1 MVIVLRISEFDDYDP
16 APFAYNSGGVGRV
29 KARAASNVSSAIID
43 ELGGSDVYP
52 LLYGE
57 FADNGN
63 MLQSEEI
70 SKRHYPCGDPRLGR
84 PEDERKYST
93 PNAEWEVLST
103 FISGQIIE
111 IDIVIVYYHWGHLE
125 FAICDAADLDD
136 PDGVVT
142 QECFNMHPLTRA
154 PDDGD
159 ASPID
164 PDYTGRYYVD
174 PPCRADET
182 EQNFN
187 HFNLPDGP
195 GESYSVKMRYVL
207 PDIECSHCILRS
219 YYFTG
224 HRCYHIGYEKFNP
237 PSWPSQCAPDKSD
250 WVLIAPEWQTDMKQC
265 GIDGAYPEEFWNC
278 ADIAITS
285 VDEGTQPEDDDGASS
300 FIDHGCFAD
309 TKTERIMEFMK
320 LSDEQKNTMTNEV
333 CMDIC
338 AQGGFK
344 YSGTQYSNQCF
355 CGGWDADHLQHG
367 ESANCHSPCSGDENE
382 ICGGSWCMSVRELL

>member
-1 MVIVLRISEFDDYDP
+1 
-16 APFAYNSGGVGRV
+16 
-29 KARAASNVSSAIID
+29 
-43 ELGGSDVYP
+43 
-52 LLYGE
+52 
-57 FADNGN
+57 
-63 MLQSEEI
+63 MLESEEL
-70 SKRHYPCGDPRLGR
+70 SKRHYPCGDPKIGD

-93 PNAEWEVLST
+93 PNAEWEVLGT

-142 QECFNMHPLTRA
+142 QECFNIHPLTRA

-164 PDYTGRYYVD
+164 PNYTGRYYVD

-224 HRCYHIGYEKFNP
+224 HRCYHIGYEEFNP
-237 PSWPSQCAPDKSD
+237 SSWPSQCAPDKSD
-250 WVLIAPEWQTDMKQC
+250 WVLIAPEWQPNMNQC
-265 GIDGAYPEEFWNC
+265 GIDGGYAEEFWNC
-278 ADIAITS
+278 AGASSGLDYSFLFPSTFFSLFPSYVQNENDVSLCPPTLLNSKSPVLVGQKSPASGRSLTS
-285 VDEGTQPEDDDGASS
+285 PPQPEDDDGASS

-309 TKTERIMEFMK
+309 TKAERIMDWME
-320 LSDEQKNTMTNEV
+320 LSDEQTNAMTNEM

-338 AQGGFK
+338 SKGGFK
-344 YSGTQYSNQCF
+344 YSGTQYSHQCF
-355 CGGWDADHLQHG
+355 CGGWAADHLQHG

-382 ICGGSWCMSVRELL
+382 ICGGSWCMSVREIL